1 MMNPV
6 KNRIALVTGSSR
18 GIGAAIA
25 QRLAADGLGVAITY
39 HDHQEAAG
47 RVAAACEAH
56 DVPVAT
62 FAFDAASKA
71 EATEIV
77 PKVVERFGRLDVL
90 VANAGVFR
98 ATPLPEMADED
109 YEALMRTNVDHV
121 FYTARAAARC
131 LPQGG
136 RILIIGGLAADR
148 APLPGLAGFA
158 ITKGAVAAFTRA
170 AARDLARSGITV
182 NCIQPGC
189 VDTDMN
195 PAGGPSAPLLMALA
209 AIGKFGT
216 PADVAEL
223 AAFIASPRAGH
234 ITGSVLDIH
243 GGDV

>member
-1 MMNPV
+1 MNPV

-39 HDHQEAAG
+39 HQNKEAAG
-47 RVAAACEAH
+47 RVAAACQAH

-62 FAFDAASKA
+62 LAFDAGSKSDA
-71 EATEIV
+71 KDIV

-90 VANAGVFR
+90 VANAGIFR
-98 ATPLPEMADED
+98 VTPLPEVTDEE
-109 YEALMRTNVDHV
+109 YEAHMRVNVDHV

-136 RILIIGGLAADR
+136 RIVIIGSLAADR
-148 APLPGLAGFA
+148 APFPGTAA
-158 ITKGAVAAFTRA
+158 YSASKGAVAAFTRA
-170 AARDLARSGITV
+170 AARDLGRSGITV
-182 NCIQPGC
+182 NCIQPGSI
-189 VDTDMN
+189 DTDMN
-195 PAGGPSAPLLMALA
+195 PADGPFAPVTKALA
-209 AIGKFGT
+209 ALGKYGT

-223 AAFIASPRAGH
+223 AAFIASPRAGQ
-234 ITGSVLDIH
+234 ITGSVLNIH